1 MNILKGF
8 FTYPPL
14 GMNFR
19 NYLIRS
25 LNSKTSLQL
34 AKDKVSFKHVLEEN
48 GIPTPRTYHEIHDF
62 SDMKLISWLPDE
74 FVIKPG
80 RGLGGNGIILLKRKN
95 GLFHNPSGDRYSV
108 ADVKRHIR
116 KILDG
121 DYSGYIE
128 HDAAIIEERIFP
140 SEQLQFKNAIG
151 LPDIRIFCHNSKPV
165 MGMMRYPTLKSK
177 GRSNLAL
184 GALGIGIEI
193 EQGTITHIHSKKANS
208 EYLPEYLGIRPSFVM
223 PQWEETKMLALKA
236 SRLCRLGLAGVD
248 ITLDVNDKLM
258 VLEINGRPGLEIQN
272 INEISLLPT
281 VNGHSE
287 MRPSL
292 TSEMAPAGG
301 DDNGPGLRRL

>member
-62 SDMKLISWLPDE
+62 SDMKLISSLPDE
-74 FVIKPG
+74 FVIKPS
-80 RGLGGNGIILLKRKN
+80 RGFGGNGIILLKRNN
-95 GLFHNPSGDRYSV
+95 GRFHNPSGDNYSMS
-108 ADVKRHIR
+108 DVKRHIR

-128 HDAAIIEERIFP
+128 HDVAIIEERIFP
-140 SEQLQFKNAIG
+140 SKQLQFKNAIG
-151 LPDIRIFCHNSKPV
+151 LPDIRIFCHNFEPI
-165 MGMMRYPTLKSK
+165 MGMMRYPTFKSK
-177 GRSNLAL
+177 GRSNLAQ

-193 EQGTITHIHSKKANS
+193 EKGTITHIRSKRVRK
-208 EYLPEYLGIRPSFVM
+208 EYLPEDLGILPSFVM
-223 PQWEETKMLALKA
+223 PKWEETKMLALK
-236 SRLCRLGLAGVD
+236 SSKLSQLGLSGVD
-248 ITLDVNDKLM
+248 ITLDVNDRLV

-272 INEISLLPT
+272 INENSLLKT
-281 VNGHSE
+281 VNAHSE
-287 MRPSL
+287 MRQSL
-292 TSEMAPAGG
+292 TPEMALTRGA
-301 DDNGPGLRRL
+301 DNGT